1 MHTKQSIIEQL
12 YQMGAPKGK
21 HVIVHVSL
29 KAVGEVENRAQGLLD
44 AFIEYFTS
52 DGGLLI
58 VPTHTW
64 ENFYQGKQI
73 VLDMTETNTCIG
85 TFPNVA
91 LCDGRGIRTDNPTHS
106 VVVFGDRERV
116 EEFIKGDS
124 ETDTP
129 TSPLGVY
136 GKIFNQDGYVLLVGV
151 GHDKNTS
158 IHCIDEMLNLPNRLS
173 SNRADMKVKYV
184 DGSVKTKKFYY
195 MISDV
200 IEDVSLFYPK
210 YQPAFESVGAIT
222 HGKVGSANA
231 QLCSAKKMENVIKTI
246 YKRTNGVEIM
256 ADDVP
261 LKKEWYE

>member
-1 MHTKQSIIEQL
+1 
-12 YQMGAPKGK
+12 
-21 HVIVHVSL
+21 
-29 KAVGEVENRAQGLLD
+29 
-44 AFIEYFTS
+44 
-52 DGGLLI
+52 
-58 VPTHTW
+58 
-64 ENFYQGKQI
+64 
-73 VLDMTETNTCIG
+73 MTETNTCIG

-173 SNRADMKVKYV
+173 NKPASMKVRYT
-184 DGSVKTKKFYY
+184 DGSIKIRKFYY

-200 IEDVSLFYPK
+200 IEDVSAFYPK
-210 YQPAFESVGAIT
+210 YQPAFEKIGAIT
-222 HGKVGSANA
+222 YGKVGSANT
-231 QLCSAKKMENVIKTI
+231 QLCSAKKMESITREI
-246 YKRTNGVEIM
+246 RKRSNGIEIM
-256 ADDVP
+256 SDNAP
-261 LKKEWYE
+261 LKKEWYS